1 VPHLPSPIDSHPLF
15 PEFRSAQIIL
25 EDGSVFHGISPSPPG
40 VSAIAEFVF
49 NTATTGYEEVLTD
62 PSYGGQV
69 VVFTTPHLGTTGWTA
84 RETES
89 PSISVSGVV
98 SRNLSQHY
106 DNCLGQDSLDAVLA
120 ANHIPVVTQVD
131 TRALVMRLRNH
142 GTLQGVIA
150 VGSSWVE
157 GKQPDLQDPLV
168 IWPRAATSEGGSF
181 FGNFPKGSQK
191 ASKKVLVIDFG
202 VKTSILRQLSD
213 LGADVSIVAW
223 DKVTVQHVRDS
234 GAKGVVFSN
243 GPGDPRLLLKRP
255 DLLEIYRNIASLF
268 PSLGICFGHQIL
280 ALAHGATIE
289 KLVFGHHALNHPV
302 AAIDTREQVLSVA
315 ITSQNHSYAV
325 TSKGLPEQLVVSHRH
340 LNDGTIAGLRHRG
353 GRFASVQYHPEAGPG
368 PRDSS
373 PIFDEFFARM
383 GDQGKC

>member
-1 VPHLPSPIDSHPLF
+1 MPHLPSPIDSHPMF
-15 PEFRSAQIIL
+15 PEFRAAEIIL
-25 EDGSVFHGISPSPPG
+25 EDGSVFHGISTSPPG

-84 RETES
+84 KETES
-89 PSISVSGVV
+89 SRLSVSGVV
-98 SRNLSQHY
+98 SRNLCQHF
-106 DNCLGQDSLDAVLA
+106 DNYLSKDSLESVLSG
-120 ANHIPVVTQVD
+120 NHIPVVTQVD
-131 TRALVMRLRNH
+131 TRALVKRLRNH

-168 IWPRAATSEGGSF
+168 IWPRAAFEEGGSF
-181 FGNFPKGSQK
+181 FSKSL
-191 ASKKVLVIDFG
+191 ASSRRVLLVDFG
-202 VKTSILRQLSD
+202 VKTSIVRQLTD
-213 LGADVSIVAW
+213 RGADVSVVPW
-223 DKVTVQHVRDS
+223 DKVTVQLVRDS
-234 GAKGVVFSN
+234 GAHGVLFSN

-302 AAIDTREQVLSVA
+302 ASLDSRGQVLSVA

-325 TSKGLPEQLVVSHRH
+325 TAKGLPEQLVVSHRH
-340 LNDGTIAGLRHRG
+340 LNDGTIAGIRHRG
-353 GRFASVQYHPEAGPG
+353 GRFASVQFHPEAGPG

-373 PIFDEFFARM
+373 IIFDEFFARM
-383 GDQGKC
+383 GDERKC